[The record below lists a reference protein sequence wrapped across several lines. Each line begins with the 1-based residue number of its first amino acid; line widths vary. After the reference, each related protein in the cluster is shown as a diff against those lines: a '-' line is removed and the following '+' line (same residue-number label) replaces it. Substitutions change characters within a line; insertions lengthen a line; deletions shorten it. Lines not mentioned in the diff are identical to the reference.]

1 MRFASWIVAALC
13 SAVSGLLLLWGGWL
27 LVTDDPDGGRH
38 PVGAVMLVVAVLA
51 GILALAAVGRSRQR

>member
-38 PVGAVMLVVAVLA
+38 PVGAVMLVVAVLS
-51 GILALAAVGRSRQR
+51 GILALTAVWRSRQR